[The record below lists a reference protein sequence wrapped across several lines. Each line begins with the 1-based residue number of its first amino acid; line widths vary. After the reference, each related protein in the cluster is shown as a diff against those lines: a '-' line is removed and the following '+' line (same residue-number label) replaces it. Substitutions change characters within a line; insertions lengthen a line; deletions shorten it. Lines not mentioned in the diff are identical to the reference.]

1 MITLKHRVFSAL
13 SGLCGDVIY
22 GTPGDFITP
31 ERIVWRESRNRRYAQ
46 ADGREYLAE
55 LNYTLDI
62 FARSAE
68 AATDLFARAD
78 EKMAQAG
85 FRREAAEEMF
95 ERDSGVH
102 HISAR
107 YRALSDAEGNIY
119 Q

>member
-22 GTPGDFITP
+22 GVPGDFTAP
-31 ERIVWRESRNRRYAQ
+31 ERIVWRESRNRRFAQ
-46 ADGREYLAE
+46 ADGREHLAE

-62 FARSAE
+62 FARTPE
-68 AATDLFARAD
+68 AAAELFARAD

-85 FRREAAEEMF
+85 FRRESAEEMF
-95 ERDSGVH
+95 EKDTGVH
-102 HISAR
+102 HVSAR
-107 YRALSDAEGNIY
+107 YRALADAEGNTY

>member
-1 MITLKHRVFSAL
+1 MITLKDRVFSAIG
-13 SGLCGDVIY
+13 GLCGDVIY
-22 GTPGDFITP
+22 GTPGDFISP

-46 ADGREYLAE
+46 ADGREHLAE

-68 AATDLFARAD
+68 AASELFARAD
-78 EKMAQAG
+78 ERMAQAG
-85 FRREAAEEMF
+85 FRRESAEEIF
-95 ERDSGVH
+95 ERESGVA

-107 YRALSDAEGNIY
+107 YRALSDAAGNTY

>member
-1 MITLKHRVFSAL
+1 MITLKEKVFSAL

-22 GTPGDFITP
+22 GLPGDFITP

-46 ADGREYLAE
+46 VDGREYLAE

-62 FARSAE
+62 FARSPEDTAE
-68 AATDLFARAD
+68 LFARAD
-78 EKMAQAG
+78 ESMAQAG

-95 ERDSGVH
+95 ERDTGVH

-107 YRALSDAEGNIY
+107 YRALSDAEGNVY

>member
-1 MITLKHRVFSAL
+1 MITLKERVFSAL
-13 SGLCGDVIY
+13 NGLCGDVVY
-22 GTPGDFITP
+22 GTPGDFVSP

-46 ADGREYLAE
+46 ADGREHLAE

-62 FARSAE
+62 FARNPE
-68 AATDLFARAD
+68 AAAELFAHAD
-78 EKMAQAG
+78 ERMAQAG

-95 ERDSGVH
+95 ETDTGVH

-107 YRALSDAEGNIY
+107 YRALSDAEGNTY

>member
-1 MITLKHRVFSAL
+1 MITLKDKVFSAIG
-13 SGLCGDVIY
+13 GLCGDVVY

-31 ERIVWRESRNRRYAQ
+31 ERIVWRESRNRRHAQ

-62 FARSAE
+62 FARTPE
-68 AATDLFARAD
+68 DAAGLFARAD
-78 EKMAQAG
+78 QSMAQAG
-85 FRREAAEEMF
+85 FRRENAEELF
-95 ERDSGVH
+95 EKDSGVC

-107 YRALSDAEGNIY
+107 YRALADAEGNVY

>member
-1 MITLKHRVFSAL
+1 MITLKTKVFSAIG
-13 SGLCGDVIY
+13 GLCGDVIY
-22 GTPGDFITP
+22 GTPGDFTTP

-46 ADGREYLAE
+46 ADGREHLAE

-62 FARSAE
+62 YARSSE
-68 AATDLFARAD
+68 SATELFARAD
-78 EKMAQAG
+78 ESMAQAG

-95 ERDSGVH
+95 ERDSGVA

-107 YRALSDAEGNIY
+107 YRALSDAEGNTY

>member
-1 MITLKHRVFSAL
+1 MITLKEKVFSAL
-13 SGLCGDVIY
+13 NGLCGDVIY

-31 ERIVWRESRNRRYAQ
+31 ERIVWRESRNRRHAQ

-68 AATDLFARAD
+68 AAADLFARAD
-78 EKMAQAG
+78 ESMAQAR

-107 YRALSDAEGNIY
+107 YRALADAEGNIY